1 MRDSAEFDAFY
12 AQTSHR
18 LVGQVFAMTG
28 DLGEAEDALQE
39 AYIRAWQHWPKISG
53 YENPEAWV
61 RSVAFKLCV
70 NAWWKAKNRLTAHR
84 RAAARSEEAAPELG
98 PDLLTL
104 VQALRLLPDKQ
115 RQALVLH
122 YVADLTVD
130 QIAAETGTSGGTVKS
145 RLARGRAALA
155 PLVSEFSDDR
165 PARAPRPRHA
175 GDTGSAQTMQ
185 FTSVNHTPRKDYD
198 YA

>member
-12 AQTSHR
+12 AATSEK

-39 AYIRAWQHWPKISG
+39 AYVRAWQHWPKISQ
-53 YENPEAWV
+53 YEYPEGWV
-61 RSVAFKLCV
+61 RTVAFRLCV
-70 NAWWKAKNRLTAHR
+70 NAWWKTKNRLTAHR
-84 RAAARSEEAAPELG
+84 RAARHEHVPELG
-98 PDLLTL
+98 PDLLTI
-104 VQALRLLPDKQ
+104 VQALRQLPDKQ

-122 YVADLTVD
+122 YVADLTVE
-130 QIAAETGTSGGTVKS
+130 QIAAETGAPAGTVKS

-155 PLVSEFSDDR
+155 PLVSEFDDALSSR
-165 PARAPRPRHA
+165 RRADEATR
-175 GDTGSAQTMQ
+175 
-185 FTSVNHTPRKDYD
+185 TPREDYD